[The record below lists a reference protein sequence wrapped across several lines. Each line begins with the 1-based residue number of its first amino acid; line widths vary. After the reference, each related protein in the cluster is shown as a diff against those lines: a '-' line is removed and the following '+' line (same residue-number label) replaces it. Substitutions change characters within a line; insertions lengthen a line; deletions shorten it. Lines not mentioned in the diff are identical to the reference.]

1 MGKFK
6 VVTYDDNE
14 EEIKFYKRL
23 KNMALWCNQHRSVV
37 EKSFKDYKTL
47 AEMPQDILS
56 RLVFCG
62 IRYALSVEDYIKI
75 AKDMDGVA
83 DARVWFEYLNV
94 IFETMGYM
102 TIKNFV
108 TTFPITKDYDGEKYG
123 CKDYFFTVDMLKQ
136 YDPEERIGQERVK
149 DFLFDYQNM
158 DIHRTVIMQMCY
170 TSKLYQQETGR
181 NMAEEFLNDILSG
194 PEDEENG
201 FKIDSETGEISK
213 VPKKYQFEPV
223 E

>member
-1 MGKFK
+1 MGKFE
-6 VVTYDDNE
+6 VVTCDDTE
-14 EEIKFYKRL
+14 EEIKFYKRVR
-23 KNMALWCNQHRSVV
+23 NMAMWCNQHRSVV
-37 EKSFKDYKTL
+37 EKAFKNYKTL

-108 TTFPITKDYDGEKYG
+108 TTFPITNDYDGEKYG

-158 DIHRTVIMQMCY
+158 DIHRAVIMQMCY

-201 FKIDSETGEISK
+201 FKIDYETGEISK

>member
-37 EKSFKDYKTL
+37 EKAFKDYKTL

-62 IRYALSVEDYIKI
+62 IRYALSVEDYIN
-75 AKDMDGVA
+75 ATKDMDGVA

-170 TSKLYQQETGR
+170 TSKLYQQETGG

-194 PEDEENG
+194 PEDEETG

>member
-1 MGKFK
+1 
-6 VVTYDDNE
+6 
-14 EEIKFYKRL
+14 
-23 KNMALWCNQHRSVV
+23 MALWCNQHRSVV
-37 EKSFKDYKTL
+37 EKAFKDYKTL

>member
-1 MGKFK
+1 MGKFE
-6 VVTYDDNE
+6 VVTCDDTE
-14 EEIKFYKRL
+14 EEIKFYKRVR
-23 KNMALWCNQHRSVV
+23 NMAMWCNQHRSVV
-37 EKSFKDYKTL
+37 EKAFKNYKTL

-158 DIHRTVIMQMCY
+158 DIHRAVIMQMCY

>member
-1 MGKFK
+1 MGKFE
-6 VVTYDDNE
+6 VVTYDDTE
-14 EEIKFYKRL
+14 EEIKFYKRVR
-23 KNMALWCNQHRSVV
+23 NMTMWCNQHRSVV
-37 EKSFKDYKTL
+37 EKAFKDYKTL